1 MYGQFDEVRIIKKI
15 YEDYD
20 LPKTC
25 IEFGAYDGITNSNT
39 YYFWNKKGFR
49 SLLIEP
55 DPNLYEQLKKNSNQN
70 CTVIN
75 DFVSVKNSLNK
86 IIKKYNFPKKIGIL
100 SIDIDSN
107 DLEIFKKIDHS
118 STNIV
123 VIEFNNQ
130 FPVWVDYE
138 DPKDCVVFRHS
149 ALAVVNFATKNG
161 YKLLDV
167 RGANLILVNQIN
179 LALPDSIYPNKLED
193 CFDYL
198 EQKRACKDI
207 RIIGSKFTTN
217 AKIFSQRPGILLRL
231 KKFLFQLALVMNYSL
246 RRKLIPNNKIPENC
260 KKRIYKAGLYI

>member
-1 MYGQFDEVRIIKKI
+1 M
-15 YEDYD
+15 
-20 LPKTC
+20 
-25 IEFGAYDGITNSNT
+25 
-39 YYFWNKKGFR
+39 
-49 SLLIEP
+49 
-55 DPNLYEQLKKNSNQN
+55 
-70 CTVIN
+70 
-75 DFVSVKNSLNK
+75 
-86 IIKKYNFPKKIGIL
+86 
-100 SIDIDSN
+100 
-107 DLEIFKKIDHS
+107 
-118 STNIV
+118 
-123 VIEFNNQ
+123 
-130 FPVWVDYE
+130 
-138 DPKDCVVFRHS
+138 
-149 ALAVVNFATKNG
+149 AVVNFATKNG

-217 AKIFSQRPGILLRL
+217 AKIFSQRPGILLKL